1 MINWWCGSIVHCA
14 LSGLTERSVR
24 QRAKL
29 ATRTVVYKLVSPLS
43 LQVFTRH
50 WFVFSDFL
58 TNGGGGCGDGVGGRR
73 WGRWHFCEKSLCN
86 LFEKK
91 LECRQCR
98 PPPFLQIFACIFF
111 VFFISIYL
119 SIFIQILRWD
129 RSSYRNVYMWK
140 AMGKCNRHL
149 SPVHNTVLKL
159 NWYYL
164 YRNV

>member
-91 LECRQCR
+91 LECRQC
-98 PPPFLQIFACIFF
+98 PPAFYRYLL
-111 VFFISIYL
+111 VFFLYFSSQFISVFLYKYWDEIVPVTGMYICGKQWENATGISPL
-119 SIFIQILRWD
+119 STTLFW
-129 RSSYRNVYMWK
+129 N
-140 AMGKCNRHL
+140 
-149 SPVHNTVLKL
+149 
-159 NWYYL
+159 
-164 YRNV
+164 